1 MQENPVEI
9 KLPYFTDVYRMHWF
23 AQPFAILCNFV
34 LSIVYLVGIVA
45 FFVFYMILMICG
57 FLLIMPFVLLSEA
70 FNWVRGWFR
79 H

>member
-1 MQENPVEI
+1 MQGNPVEI

-45 FFVFYMILMICG
+45 FFTFYMVLMICG